1 MIDVRTT
8 YGLIAVVLL
17 IAPIA
22 ILLTTRGMRNRQIYC
37 WVAANAAHGLAY
49 ILVGLRDSIPDAMSY
64 HLAQVLLLSSA
75 FLRVHTIRVI
85 AAPDHYHLA
94 AAWPFLGWLLAYM
107 AVFSWAMATD
117 WPEQDRITF
126 VISVQMG
133 LLFWL
138 LYKAGQLGRDHESQG
153 LRLLQWAA
161 LIALVGYGLRLLSI
175 HILGEGAYIFAGA
188 PLHTIA
194 VMCIL
199 GFALL
204 SNIAFLR
211 MILEASELDR
221 HLTRGALTA
230 SQSAASRYAL
240 KTPQASI
247 EAFGSVI
254 SHELNQPLTAMQ
266 LNLEHL
272 QRQQRLRPTN
282 PAFQEVLGDL
292 LHDVNR
298 ATILVKNLRTL
309 LSGRSVQLERVDL
322 WQSARGATDLFN
334 RFAPSQHQ
342 SVEIRLLPES
352 NPGVLAMANPDQLTQ
367 VLLNLLVNATEAV
380 SSSGSSKPVSI
391 VIEVSTGSASTAQ
404 ISLTDNG
411 PGIPAAQRETLFD
424 LFATTKA
431 RAGGVGLWLSKYIL
445 QAQGANIRLD
455 LEHASGARFVV
466 VFPSLHQST

>member
-8 YGLIAVVLL
+8 YGLIAFVLL

-22 ILLTTRGMRNRQIYC
+22 ILLTTRGMRNRPIYC
-37 WVAANAAHGLAY
+37 WVVANAAHGLAY
-49 ILVGLRDSIPDAMSY
+49 ILFGLRDSIPDAMSY

-75 FLRVHTIRVI
+75 FLRVHTIRII

-107 AVFSWAMATD
+107 VVFSWAMATD
-117 WPEQDRITF
+117 LPEQDRITF
-126 VISVQMG
+126 VISAQMG

-138 LYKAGQLGRDHESQG
+138 LYKTGQLGRDRASQG
-153 LRLLQWAA
+153 LWLLQWAA

-188 PLHTIA
+188 PLHSIA

-199 GFALL
+199 GFAVL

-211 MILEASELDR
+211 MILEALERDR
-221 HLTRGALTA
+221 NLIRGALTA

-240 KTPQASI
+240 ETPQASI
-247 EAFGSVI
+247 EAFASAI

-272 QRQQRLRPTN
+272 QRQQRLGQIN
-282 PAFQEVLGDL
+282 PAFEEVLRDL
-292 LHDVNR
+292 LYDANR
-298 ATILVKNLRTL
+298 AAILVKNLRTL
-309 LSGRSVQLERVDL
+309 LSGGSVPLERVDL
-322 WQSARGATDLFN
+322 WQSARGAIDLFN
-334 RFAPSQHQ
+334 RSALSQHHPT
-342 SVEIRLLPES
+342 EIRLLPQD
-352 NPGVLAMANPDQLTQ
+352 NPGLWTTANQDQLTQ
-367 VLLNLLVNATEAV
+367 VFLNLMVNATEAV
-380 SSSGSSKPVSI
+380 ARSGSSNPVGI

-411 PGIPAAQRETLFD
+411 PGIPAAQCETLFD
-424 LFATTKA
+424 LFATTKI
-431 RAGGVGLWLSKYIL
+431 RTGGVGLWLSKYIL
-445 QAQGANIRLD
+445 QAQGADIRLD
-455 LEHASGARFVV
+455 VEHLSGARFVM